1 MALLQGTLGES
12 LWGEQ
17 KYQQIVPDDSLEEE
31 CSTDLQPE
39 KKLSAVHTQY
49 VQ

>member
-31 CSTDLQPE
+31 CSTDLPPE